1 LRGRSPFAVWNGPE
15 ADPGEI
21 SGFYEDLKPLLR
33 QRVEVILLLGVFLV
47 PLFSFLDFLLYPDQG
62 QRFLVYRLV
71 GSLGCL
77 LLWSAN
83 RLFDLKDRSF
93 FLGVAAFYLVGGVI
107 IKMILAL
114 DSFSTPYY
122 AGLNLVFIGF
132 GLLVPVRTRRLFFH
146 ILALY
151 GVYLALVLAKYWPD
165 YNFTFLANN
174 MFVLATLVIALV
186 GARTN
191 MRLRRQ
197 EYRLRVDLEKV
208 QEMLR
213 AHSQSLEVLVDRKQ
227 QDLLQKVRQLEEQQ
241 EIQQRTQR
249 ATIFGLAKLA
259 DSRDKYTGEHL
270 DRMRTFCREIAL
282 ELSRNPRYRDRISPL
297 FVDNLAESC
306 TLHDLGKVAIPDAI
320 LLKPGPLT
328 PEEYETIK
336 RHTSIG
342 GEALRD
348 MDEKLGQASF
358 IQMGREIALFHHERY
373 DGRGYPQGI
382 RGEDIPLSALIVAV
396 ADTYDALTA
405 DRCYQPGRPHRE
417 AVDIITR
424 ERGAQFHPDVVD
436 AFLRVQERL
445 AARNPAATE
454 QIQSPLE
461 R

>member
-1 LRGRSPFAVWNGPE
+1 MSGPSRFSFWNRPGSGP
-15 ADPGEI
+15 PEI
-21 SGFYEDLKPLLR
+21 AGFYEDLSPLLR
-33 QRVEVILLLGVFLV
+33 QRVDVILLLGVFLV
-47 PLFSFLDFLLYPDQG
+47 PLFSFLDFLLYPEQG
-62 QRFLVYRLV
+62 QLFLMYRLIA
-71 GSLGCL
+71 SCGCL
-77 LLWSAN
+77 LLWLIN
-83 RLFDLKDRSF
+83 RLKNLGDRSF
-93 FLGVAAFYLVGGVI
+93 YLGLAAFYLVGGVI
-107 IKMILAL
+107 LLMILVL

-132 GLLVPVRTRRLFFH
+132 GLLVPARTRRLFLH
-146 ILALY
+146 ILILY
-151 GVYLALVLAKYWPD
+151 GVYLILVLFRHWPA

-174 MFVLATLVIALV
+174 MFVLATLIIALV
-186 GARTN
+186 GAKTN
-191 MRLRRQ
+191 MRLRRR
-197 EYRLRVDLEKV
+197 EYRLRIDLERV
-208 QEMLR
+208 QELLR
-213 AHSQSLEVLVDRKQ
+213 AHSASLEVLVDSKQ
-227 QDLLQKVRQLEEQQ
+227 KDLLQKVRQLEEQQ

-270 DRMRTFCREIAL
+270 DRMRAYCREIAR
-282 ELSRNPRYRDRISPL
+282 ELGRDPRYRQRVDPL

-306 TLHDLGKVAIPDAI
+306 TLHDLGKVAIPDAV

-358 IQMGREIALFHHERY
+358 IQMGREIALYHHERF

-382 RGEDIPLSALIVAV
+382 RGEAIPLSALIVAV

-405 DRCYQPGRPHRE
+405 ERCYQPGRSHAE

-436 AFLRVQERL
+436 AFLRIQDRL
-445 AARNPAATE
+445 ASLRTE
-454 QIQSPLE
+454 YDDRSE
-461 R
+461 KK

>member
-1 LRGRSPFAVWNGPE
+1 LLRGLSLFTAWSK
-15 ADPGEI
+15 PGSELQGNP
-21 SGFYEDLKPLLR
+21 GFYEDLSPLLR
-33 QRVEVILLLGVFLV
+33 QRVDVILLLGAFLV
-47 PLFSFLDFLLYPDQG
+47 PLFSYLDYLLYPDQW
-62 QRFLVYRLV
+62 RLFLIYRLIA
-71 GSLGCL
+71 SLGCL
-77 LLWSAN
+77 ILWALN
-83 RLFDLKDRSF
+83 RLKNLGDKSF
-93 FLGVAAFYLVGGVI
+93 YLGLTAFYLVGGGI

-132 GLLVPVRTRRLFFH
+132 GLLVPVRTRRLFLH
-146 ILALY
+146 ILLLY
-151 GVYLALVLAKYWPD
+151 GFYLALVLAKRWPA
-165 YNFTFLANN
+165 YSFTFLANN

-191 MRLRRQ
+191 MRLRWR
-197 EYRLRVDLEKV
+197 EYQLRVDLERV
-208 QEMLR
+208 QELLR
-213 AHSQSLEVLVDRKQ
+213 AHSASLEVLVDHKQ
-227 QDLLQKVRQLEEQQ
+227 QALVQKVRQLEEQQ
-241 EIQQRTQR
+241 EVQQRTQR

-270 DRMRTFCREIAL
+270 DRMRTLCREIAQ
-282 ELSRNPRYRDRISPL
+282 ELGRDPRYRDRIDPR

-348 MDEKLGQASF
+348 LDEKLGRDSF
-358 IQMGREIALFHHERY
+358 IQMGREIALFHHERF

-405 DRCYQPGRPHRE
+405 DRCYQPGRPHAE
-417 AVDIITR
+417 AVEVIAR
-424 ERGAQFHPDVVD
+424 ERGTQFHPDVVD
-436 AFLRVQERL
+436 AFMRVQERI
-445 AARNPAATE
+445 AALKTAAAD
-454 QIQSPLE
+454 SPKK
-461 R
+461 